1 MGNRLQASFGS
12 VAGLGMPTS
21 VKSIHFDESVKAG
34 DEGLIEGKIEE
45 EEEGNVD
52 GHGKHH
58 KKGVGEVEEEKEE
71 EKEEEEE
78 EGEEGDDEDTRLA
91 RRERRESIIRHRK
104 FSAEFVN
111 IGASKIVFI
120 ADEDL
125 QVGSGVRDLRF
136 RVQVSGFRVLVPG
149 SRSEDQG

>member
-1 MGNRLQASFGS
+1 
-12 VAGLGMPTS
+12 MPMS

-52 GHGKHH
+52 GHGKHYM
-58 KKGVGEVEEEKEE
+58 KGVGEEEVEEV
-71 EKEEEEE
+71 EEEEE
-78 EGEEGDDEDTRLA
+78 EGEEGDAEDTRLA

-125 QVGSGVRDLRF
+125 QVGSRVRDLRF
-136 RVQVSGFRVLVPG
+136 RVQVSEFRVLVPR
-149 SRSEDQG
+149 SMSEDQG